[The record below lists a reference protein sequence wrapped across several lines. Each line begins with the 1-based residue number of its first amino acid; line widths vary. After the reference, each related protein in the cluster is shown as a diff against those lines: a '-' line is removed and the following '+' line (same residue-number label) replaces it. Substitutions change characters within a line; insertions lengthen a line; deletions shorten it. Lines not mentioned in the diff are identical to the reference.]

1 MLFLPFSRSAG
12 TLNRCKALYL
22 YNERKLRKR
31 GLAYLF
37 IDFDETLSDSFVL
50 RTQYVR
56 EVGALLAQ
64 SYGKTEDEWAKV
76 TVDLLVELEKD
87 YVARFVGKP
96 LAGYADW
103 LDEARQKSADT
114 LFGALNAQVP
124 DNAIQIIKETQFNAL
139 TACDA
144 AFPGAY
150 EALDA
155 LFQAD
160 VRVQLASGNE
170 SEYLLAALIGAGIES
185 FTESKFGP
193 DLIDCAK
200 EGPEFY
206 LKIFEATGVAPSDA
220 LVVDD
225 QPEALQWAMQAG
237 AKTIQA
243 KISTEL
249 HFPDVPGVS
258 AIMTN
263 LRELPELT
271 KKFFG

>member
-1 MLFLPFSRSAG
+1 M
-12 TLNRCKALYL
+12 
-22 YNERKLRKR
+22 
-31 GLAYLF
+31 AYLF

-76 TVDLLVELEKD
+76 TVDLLVALERD
-87 YVARFVGKP
+87 YVARFVGNP
-96 LAGYADW
+96 LAGYSNW
-103 LDEARQKSADT
+103 LDAARQTSAER
-114 LFGALNAQVP
+114 LFAALDQPVP
-124 DNAIQIIKETQFNAL
+124 DNAIQIVKETQFNAL

-160 VRVQLASGNE
+160 VRVQMASGNE

-193 DLIDCAK
+193 DLVNCAK

-206 LKIFEATGVAPSDA
+206 LKIFEAMSIAPSDA

-225 QPEALQWAMQAG
+225 QPEALQWAMTAG

-243 KISTEL
+243 RISTEL

-258 AIMTN
+258 ALMTD
-263 LRELPELT
+263 LRQLPELA
-271 KKFFG
+271 KKILDIRY

>member
-1 MLFLPFSRSAG
+1 M
-12 TLNRCKALYL
+12 
-22 YNERKLRKR
+22 
-31 GLAYLF
+31 AYLF

-64 SYGKTEDEWAKV
+64 SYGKMEDQWAKA
-76 TVDLLVELEKD
+76 TADLLVELEKD
-87 YVARFVGKP
+87 YVARFVGNP
-96 LAGYADW
+96 LAGYSDW
-103 LDEARQKSADT
+103 LDAARQQSADS
-114 LFGALNAQVP
+114 LFAALGQPLPAEAV
-124 DNAIQIIKETQFNAL
+124 QIIKETQFTAL

-155 LFQAD
+155 LFQAN
-160 VRVQLASGNE
+160 VRVQMASGNE
-170 SEYLLAALIGAGIES
+170 SEFLLAALIGAGIES

-200 EGPEFY
+200 EGPEY
-206 LKIFEATGVAPSDA
+206 YARIFEAVGVLPADA

-225 QPEALQWAMQAG
+225 QPEALRWAMAAG

-243 KISTEL
+243 RISTEL
-249 HFPDVPGVS
+249 RFPDVPGVI
-258 AIMTN
+258 AIMTD
-263 LRELPELT
+263 LRELPELA
-271 KKFFG
+271 KKFLE